1 MRTLEQEGINCE
13 DAGTGGNCEDAGTGG
28 NREDAGTGGTVRTL
42 EQGEL

>member
-28 NREDAGTGGTVRTL
+28 TVRTL